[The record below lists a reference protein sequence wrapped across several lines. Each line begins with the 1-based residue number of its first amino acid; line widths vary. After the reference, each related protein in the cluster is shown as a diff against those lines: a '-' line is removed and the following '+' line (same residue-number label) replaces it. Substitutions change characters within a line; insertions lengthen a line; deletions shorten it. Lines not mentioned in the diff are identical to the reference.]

1 MIFDYL
7 LGTSTSNIGS
17 VSLVQIIE
25 VTSQEMS
32 MTHQPF
38 VTNCVF
44 TAPSTPAADVQE
56 AVPTAPPTPV
66 RRPETMLE
74 DRTEPIRGIRKAMAK
89 VMTASKAIPH
99 FGYKDEIVLNEL
111 VR

>member
-1 MIFDYL
+1 MTL
-7 LGTSTSNIGS
+7 
-17 VSLVQIIE
+17 
-25 VTSQEMS
+25 QEIS

-44 TAPSTPAADVQE
+44 TAPSTPAVDVRE
-56 AVPTAPPTPV
+56 AVPTAPTTPV
-66 RRPETMLE
+66 RRPEMMLE
-74 DRTEPIRGIRKAMAK
+74 NKTEPIKGIRKAMAK
-89 VMTASKAIPH
+89 LMTASNEIPH

>member
-1 MIFDYL
+1 MTL
-7 LGTSTSNIGS
+7 
-17 VSLVQIIE
+17 
-25 VTSQEMS
+25 QEIS
-32 MTHQPF
+32 MTHQL
-38 VTNCVF
+38 CVF
-44 TAPSTPAADVQE
+44 TAPSTPAVDVQE

-89 VMTASKAIPH
+89 VMTASNAIPH